1 MYFYF
6 AHISKW
12 QEVLGSFLSIKKI
25 DFSFYFLCILI
36 CFSYFLY
43 LFSLGLILIISSVLF
58 SKSLFQWPWLICYWT
73 FYWIF
78 NFNYGISHLQK
89 FCFILFKICLLFN
102 HNIQTLFYLLK
113 CIQHTISHCGSH
125 DSGIWSHWGSDS
137 AVLFFWLLLFISCVC
152 LFGWVMRWTRD

>member
-89 FCFILFKICLLFN
+89 FFFLKSACCLITISKLSSIYWNVFNILFHIVVLMILVFEVIEDLILLFYSFGFCSSF
-102 HNIQTLFYLLK
+102 L
-113 CIQHTISHCGSH
+113 
-125 DSGIWSHWGSDS
+125 
-137 AVLFFWLLLFISCVC
+137 VCVC
-152 LFGWVMRWTRD
+152 LIEGYSVTP